1 MGAVVI
7 GPVGVA
13 SCVVCETADSAGVM
27 AGAAVGIV
35 VIVVDEILL
44 LLLPLGTVDALH
56 STAKPTKM
64 AATALRRTVAM
75 IGKLAR
81 SSGARG

>member
-35 VIVVDEILL
+35 VIVVNEIL
-44 LLLPLGTVDALH
+44 LLLPLGTVDAPH
-56 STAKPTKM
+56 STAKLTKM